1 VLAGIFLF
9 GGYVLQTAGLKFT
22 SASKAGFIT
31 GLYVPLVP
39 IIGGLA
45 YQKLPQMSE
54 LIGVVI
60 AVAGTILL
68 TVQKDILDIGRG
80 DLLVAGCAAAFACH
94 IVILGRF
101 APKSNLGLLTVAQI
115 ATGALLGAATFWW
128 VEPVRLAWSTN
139 VWVALAVTSLLA
151 TALAFSIQTWA
162 QRWSSPTRTAL
173 IFSLEPVFA
182 WLTSYLV
189 AGEVLS
195 QRGMAG
201 AALILAGILIV
212 ELKPFRAASQP

>member
-1 VLAGIFLF
+1 
-9 GGYVLQTAGLKFT
+9 
-22 SASKAGFIT
+22 
-31 GLYVPLVP
+31 
-39 IIGGLA
+39 
-45 YQKLPQMSE
+45 
-54 LIGVVI
+54 
-60 AVAGTILL
+60 
-68 TVQKDILDIGRG
+68 
-80 DLLVAGCAAAFACH
+80 
-94 IVILGRF
+94 
-101 APKSNLGLLTVAQI
+101 
-115 ATGALLGAATFWW
+115 
-128 VEPVRLAWSTN
+128 VEPVHLAWSTN

-212 ELKPFRAASQP
+212 ELKPFRAAYRP